1 MSTIVTR
8 RRGRPAPP
16 AGSGRGPTASAARG
30 GPGGAKRRTG
40 IMEVARAAVPLSGRT
55 SGQGPGRAR
64 KSQEEPGRAR
74 RGTAMRVLVIED
86 DSELADAIGVGLRR
100 ERLAVG
106 VALDGQA
113 GLERALVTDYDVILL
128 DRDLPG
134 LHGGRRW
141 ARLVQARGRRP

>member
-40 IMEVARAAVPLSGRT
+40 IMEVAPAPVPLSGPT
-55 SGQGPGRAR
+55 SCPGPGRAR
-64 KSQEEPGRAR
+64 KSPEEPGRAR

-86 DSELADAIGVGLRR
+86 DSELADAIGLGPRR
-100 ERLAVG
+100 ERLGADD
-106 VALDGQA
+106 ARA
-113 GLERALVTDYDVILL
+113 G
-128 DRDLPG
+128 
-134 LHGGRRW
+134 HGGRE
-141 ARLVQARGRRP
+141 LARGT